1 MVKRTLET
9 IDGVEYALVEVK
21 GKKVKVPN
29 EDIKI
34 AEKHG
39 VSYRII
45 QRRLYRGWSVK
56 DAVLPKILY
65 TNSKAE
71 VVDGVLYRIIK
82 AGDKTYR
89 ISDEDLKKAE
99 DNGVSKDSLV
109 SRLRNGNYTLE
120 QALTYPKGKRTIAKK
135 YDIDGRRMT
144 MEEIAKEGFISLATV
159 KYRIKHGYKGLE
171 ILKGKEKIN

>member
-21 GKKVKVPN
+21 GKKVKMPN

-71 VVDGVLYRIIK
+71 VEDGVLYRIIK

-120 QALTYPKGKRTIAKK
+120 QALTYPKGKRTIAK
-135 YDIDGRRMT
+135 YMT
-144 MEEIAKEGFISLATV
+144 LMVEE
-159 KYRIKHGYKGLE
+159 
-171 ILKGKEKIN
+171 